1 MVINNLSD
9 DAGAGGVKPV
19 NYRHHQTWNA
29 GSKFKD
35 HGTAGVVQSS
45 VEDDSDWAAAER
57 RLLRASD
64 DASATSPVS
73 VDTLV
78 HSAPKSL
85 TRRWSNS

>member
-29 GSKFKD
+29 GSVKFKD
-35 HGTAGVVQSS
+35 HGTAGVVQNS
-45 VEDDSDWAAAER
+45 VEDDSDWAAAGR

-78 HSAPKSL
+78 
-85 TRRWSNS
+85 RRWSNS